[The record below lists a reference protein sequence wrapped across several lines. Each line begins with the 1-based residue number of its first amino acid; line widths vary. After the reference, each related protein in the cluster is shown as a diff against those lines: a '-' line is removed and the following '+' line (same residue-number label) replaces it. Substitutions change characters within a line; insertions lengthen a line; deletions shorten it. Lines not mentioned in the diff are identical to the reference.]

1 MEIFPNKKVRLHI
14 ELTGSCNLQCVYCF
28 QSNWNTPKRI
38 KNELSTAQIMDLID
52 QSKKIGCKTVTITGG
67 EPFLRKDIYEIINY
81 CQEFDVEILTNS
93 TLLDKEKIKE
103 IGEKFPQLKRIK
115 ISIDGL
121 GGHDINRWP
130 SNYKKIIENF
140 NYFKRYTKCVLI
152 ANTVITQY
160 TIDELMD
167 LYKILKKIPINI
179 WRIDLPFF
187 AGRYINNASKFEV
200 EPIKAVAVLKKIL
213 KKYFSDKKP
222 FGIEIFNLYKSS
234 MVTDHLFK
242 FDVDSHP
249 CSYSQ
254 WRTLCIKPNGD
265 LIFCPSL
272 LVKMANIVS
281 RNGKINVGK
290 AIKHARKN
298 KFFKI
303 KVKSIK
309 KCVECR
315 YLNICG
321 SGCRA
326 DALYWEDKILA
337 PDPVACTYIELMEK
351 HIIPILPKQEAEY

>member
-1 MEIFPNKKVRLHI
+1 MTTKFKDVFGNVRINDTYIQKELNKIPMNYIGNKRKIIKWIYKSLYEENIKLENYNVFDALA
-14 ELTGSCNLQCVYCF
+14 GSGSFSVFC
-28 QSNWNTPKRI
+28 R
-38 KNELSTAQIMDLID
+38 
-52 QSKKIGCKTVTITGG
+52 KIGCKTVTITGG

-187 AGRYINNASKFEV
+187 AGID
-200 EPIKAVAVLKKIL
+200 P
-213 KKYFSDKKP
+213 
-222 FGIEIFNLYKSS
+222 
-234 MVTDHLFK
+234 
-242 FDVDSHP
+242 
-249 CSYSQ
+249 
-254 WRTLCIKPNGD
+254 
-265 LIFCPSL
+265 
-272 LVKMANIVS
+272 
-281 RNGKINVGK
+281 
-290 AIKHARKN
+290 
-298 KFFKI
+298 
-303 KVKSIK
+303 
-309 KCVECR
+309 
-315 YLNICG
+315 
-321 SGCRA
+321 
-326 DALYWEDKILA
+326 LA
-337 PDPVACTYIELMEK
+337 P
-351 HIIPILPKQEAEY
+351 